1 MPEPMENALRQ
12 SEERYRLLAEQVTD
26 GILVADSHGRYVDAN
41 HAGCEMLGYKLEELL
56 ALSIPDVLVPDEL
69 QRLPAQYE
77 QLATGRSTQSVWRF
91 KRKDG
96 SVFIGELVGRQSPDG
111 RFTGIIRDVTERK
124 RAEADSEAQAIMEAA
139 PVAIFVARDAQCMEI
154 RGNRMAHELIQLPQG
169 TNLSMSAPEGQ
180 RPDFRI
186 MKEGN
191 EIPPRDLPLQ
201 KAAAT
206 GKAIYGS
213 EFDLLSHDG
222 RALHLIGNAVPLL
235 GEDGRPQGSV
245 GIFVDITE
253 HRRIDEALRVSE
265 ERFRVALKN
274 SPVVVFSQDY
284 EMRYTW
290 INSPVLAWA
299 VQGYIGKTDAEIVGG
314 EEGARLMGIK
324 QGVLRSGMG
333 TRTETTVT
341 FQGET
346 HYFDLT
352 VEPLRDTLGVIV
364 GVTCAAADITPLK
377 QVAVELERLNRLK
390 TEFLGM
396 AAHDM
401 RTPIGRILSHTRF
414 LIDEVATVLTEE
426 QLRFLYDIRSS
437 SQFTLQWIDN
447 CLEVSSIE
455 SGNFHLD
462 LRPSDLRKLLEH
474 NVRISAELAQ
484 QKHIHVG
491 LQVEGALPRLSFDRG
506 KIEQVLN
513 NLISNAVKFSQPDT
527 TIEVRARAQDF
538 GVLISVRDQGP
549 GIPEAERD
557 KLFQSFGRT
566 SVRSITTERSTGL
579 GLAIARKIVE
589 EHGGRIW
596 MESQVDVGS
605 TFLFTLPA

>member
-1 MPEPMENALRQ
+1 
-12 SEERYRLLAEQVTD
+12 
-26 GILVADSHGRYVDAN
+26 
-41 HAGCEMLGYKLEELL
+41 
-56 ALSIPDVLVPDEL
+56 
-69 QRLPAQYE
+69 
-77 QLATGRSTQSVWRF
+77 
-91 KRKDG
+91 
-96 SVFIGELVGRQSPDG
+96 
-111 RFTGIIRDVTERK
+111 
-124 RAEADSEAQAIMEAA
+124 
-139 PVAIFVARDAQCMEI
+139 
-154 RGNRMAHELIQLPQG
+154 
-169 TNLSMSAPEGQ
+169 
-180 RPDFRI
+180 
-186 MKEGN
+186 
-191 EIPPRDLPLQ
+191 
-201 KAAAT
+201 
-206 GKAIYGS
+206 
-213 EFDLLSHDG
+213 
-222 RALHLIGNAVPLL
+222 
-235 GEDGRPQGSV
+235 
-245 GIFVDITE
+245 
-253 HRRIDEALRVSE
+253 
-265 ERFRVALKN
+265 
-274 SPVVVFSQDY
+274 
-284 EMRYTW
+284 
-290 INSPVLAWA
+290 
-299 VQGYIGKTDAEIVGG
+299 
-314 EEGARLMGIK
+314 
-324 QGVLRSGMG
+324 
-333 TRTETTVT
+333 
-341 FQGET
+341 
-346 HYFDLT
+346 
-352 VEPLRDTLGVIV
+352 
-364 GVTCAAADITPLK
+364 LK

-401 RTPIGRILSHTRF
+401 RTPIGRILSLTRF

-491 LQVEGALPRLSFDRG
+491 LQVEGALPRLSFDTG